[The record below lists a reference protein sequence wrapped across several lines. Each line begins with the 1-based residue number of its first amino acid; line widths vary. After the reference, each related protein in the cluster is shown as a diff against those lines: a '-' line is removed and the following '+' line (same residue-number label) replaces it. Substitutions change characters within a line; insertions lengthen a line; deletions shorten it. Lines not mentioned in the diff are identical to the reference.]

1 MKTYEENIKREFLDE
16 FEKVMRKTGSNEVYN
31 MAMLRT
37 LKRMAREDIYPD
49 GRFGDNDVC
58 LWEMFRR

>member
-1 MKTYEENIKREFLDE
+1 MKAYEENVKREFLDE
-16 FEKVMRKTGSNEVYN
+16 FEKVMKETGSNQVYN

-37 LKRMAREDIYPD
+37 LKKMAREDIYPD

>member
-1 MKTYEENIKREFLDE
+1 MKAYEENVKREFLDE
-16 FEKVMRKTGSNEVYN
+16 FEKVMKETGSNQVYN

-37 LKRMAREDIYPD
+37 LKKMAREDIYPD
-49 GRFGDNDVC
+49 GRFGDNDDC